1 MLDEDMVTMEDPR
14 LFVLYNLTSGSVS
27 SAYGTFIVLA
37 ISFGIAA
44 IGGLLYYGLL
54 NMASG
59 GAGSGYDSYSYDK

>member
-1 MLDEDMVTMEDPR
+1 MLEEEFLSVEDPR
-14 LFVLYNLTSGSVS
+14 LFILNILTSGSVS

-37 ISFGIAA
+37 ISFAIAA

-59 GAGSGYDSYSYDK
+59 GSGYNTYSYDR